1 MYIFLLEFCLDV
13 YRAVGLLGH
22 VAALFL
28 VFWRTACCSSGGS
41 VCALSHVQLSVT
53 PWTVAYQALLCMG
66 FPKQEYWSGV
76 PFPPPGDLPYPGST
90 NLHSHQQCRRVPF
103 STHPLQHLNKTF
115 LITYR

>member
-1 MYIFLLEFCLDV
+1 M
-13 YRAVGLLGH
+13 GLLGH

-76 PFPPPGDLPYPGST
+76 PFPPPGDLPYPGIEPASLASAALAGKFFT
-90 NLHSHQQCRRVPF
+90 TMSPGM
-103 STHPLQHLNKTF
+103 P
-115 LITYR
+115 I